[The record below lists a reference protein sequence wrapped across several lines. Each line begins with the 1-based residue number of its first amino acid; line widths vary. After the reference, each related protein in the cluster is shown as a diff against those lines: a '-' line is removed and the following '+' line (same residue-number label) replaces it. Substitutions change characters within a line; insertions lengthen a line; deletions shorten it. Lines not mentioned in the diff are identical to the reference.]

1 MISGM
6 SIEAPPTPFE
16 LAPRCSFPCGATIPS
31 FQHPFA
37 PLQTGHS
44 LKSFLFLEK
53 LQDAD
58 GTVTPHMNQLKAE
71 PVYDLSETNPC
82 EVAGGVSGTRGKIG
96 GGDGRSTGEK
106 MSYTELDACSARV
119 ITRGLEQA
127 KRELYSAIF
136 DKVMDVADK

>member
-1 MISGM
+1 M
-6 SIEAPPTPFE
+6 F
-16 LAPRCSFPCGATIPS
+16 
-31 FQHPFA
+31 
-37 PLQTGHS
+37 
-44 LKSFLFLEK
+44 

-82 EVAGGVSGTRGKIG
+82 EVAGAVSGTRGKIG

-119 ITRGLEQA
+119 ITRELEQA
-127 KRELYSAIF
+127 KRERDSAIF
-136 DKVMDVADK
+136 DKVIDVADE